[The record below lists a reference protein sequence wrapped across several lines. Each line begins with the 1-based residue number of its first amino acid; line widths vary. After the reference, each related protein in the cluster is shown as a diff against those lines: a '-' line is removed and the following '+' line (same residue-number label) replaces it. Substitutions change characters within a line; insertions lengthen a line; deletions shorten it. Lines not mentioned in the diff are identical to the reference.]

1 MNKLKVAI
9 IGCGKHSYNFH
20 IPSFKRLNSKFTIT
34 GLYDKDFKRAEL
46 FSKKFKIKK
55 IYKKLN
61 DLINDEE
68 IDLIDICSPATK
80 HYSQI
85 LTAINNQCK
94 NIIVEKPFVTQ
105 IKQFDNLVIKRKKKL
120 KIICLGNKDI
130 EKKQNLWKILSKNQ
144 RKLGSLFRI
153 EGKAIY
159 KNKIPNK

>member
-9 IGCGKHSYNFH
+9 IDVVNIH
-20 IPSFKRLNSKFTIT
+20 IIFIFLLFKRLNSKFTIT

-46 FSKKFKIKK
+46 ISKKFKIKK

-105 IKQFDNLVIKRKKKL
+105 IKQFDNLVIKRKK
-120 KIICLGNKDI
+120 N
-130 EKKQNLWKILSKNQ
+130 
-144 RKLGSLFRI
+144 
-153 EGKAIY
+153 
-159 KNKIPNK
+159 